1 MLQAERTGLDTQQA
15 KELLTGIWNS
25 TKSGKGFQAALEKNG
40 WILARGDR
48 RDFVAIDP
56 GGGVHS
62 VARRIEGAKAAD
74 VRERFADIDPRDLQ
88 SVAEAKQAQRKRGGG
103 RDREGMVA
111 PHRPEPRTKKA
122 KASRESPKPLGG
134 AVVTVS
140 KVADSVLSAFMGE
153 KPAPKPKT
161 SDASSRAQDTT
172 PSPRRQELMR
182 QLSREIP
189 QETERD
195 AEIEADRGRQR
206 DRG

>member
-1 MLQAERTGLDTQQA
+1 
-15 KELLTGIWNS
+15 
-25 TKSGKGFQAALEKNG
+25 
-40 WILARGDR
+40 
-48 RDFVAIDP
+48 
-56 GGGVHS
+56 
-62 VARRIEGAKAAD
+62 
-74 VRERFADIDPRDLQ
+74 
-88 SVAEAKQAQRKRGGG
+88 
-103 RDREGMVA
+103 MVA
-111 PHRPEPRTKKA
+111 PQRPEPRTKKA
-122 KASRESPKPLGG
+122 KSSRESPKPLGG

-153 KPAPKPKT
+153 KPAPKQKDP
-161 SDASSRAQDTT
+161 DASSRAQDTT